1 MEGRE
6 REGRSEGVGLFPGKY
21 SICEANFVTYR
32 EFSLFVPLTKSNLS
46 LRSCV
51 TGLKINSLLPS
62 TTPFRHAEAI
72 HFFSF
77 FSIVAPPP
85 HPTNLFKNTEVLI
98 KKVGGSHKDEG
109 NSVNAQN

>member
-1 MEGRE
+1 MLRAVIRVTENSGKAEKGDDGGARGRG
-6 REGRSEGVGLFPGKY
+6 GRSEGVGLFPGKY

-51 TGLKINSLLPS
+51 TGRKINSLLPS

-85 HPTNLFKNTEVLI
+85 
-98 KKVGGSHKDEG
+98 SDE
-109 NSVNAQN
+109 SF

>member
-51 TGLKINSLLPS
+51 TGRKINSLLPS

-85 HPTNLFKNTEVLI
+85 
-98 KKVGGSHKDEG
+98 SDE
-109 NSVNAQN
+109 SF